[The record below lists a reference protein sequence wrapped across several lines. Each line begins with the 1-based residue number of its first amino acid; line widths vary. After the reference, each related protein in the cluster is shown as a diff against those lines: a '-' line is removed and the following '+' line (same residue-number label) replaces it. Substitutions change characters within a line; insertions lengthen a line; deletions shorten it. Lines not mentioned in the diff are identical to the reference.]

1 MAAGGPIMEP
11 SAENIIITPICA
23 HQMSAKSFV
32 LVPERVV
39 EIQLL
44 DEDNRN
50 EFISSDG
57 GEAFDLVCGDEVRI
71 ERSGH
76 TTRLIRVTDISFY
89 EKVAKK
95 LKK

>member
-32 LVPERVV
+32 LVPEREV
-39 EIQLL
+39 EIHLL

-50 EFISSDG
+50 EFISADG
-57 GEAFDLVCGDEVRI
+57 EEAFDLRCGDDVRI
-71 ERSGH
+71 KRSGYE
-76 TTRLIRVTDISFY
+76 TKLIRVTETSFY